1 MYNVTGSNLTL
12 ASNEKITSESTFHN
26 GSEIISTVSK
36 QIYPG
41 SNTVPAGMKSDDG
54 VNLLGLTVFSII
66 FGIVIGKLGP
76 KGKPLVEFFST
87 LNDVVLMLVT
97 LIMW

>member
-12 ASNEKITSESTFHN
+12 ASNEKITSTFHN
-26 GSEIISTVSK
+26 GSK

-54 VNLLGLTVFSII
+54 VNLLGLTMFSII

-87 LNDVVLMLVT
+87 LNDAMLMLVT